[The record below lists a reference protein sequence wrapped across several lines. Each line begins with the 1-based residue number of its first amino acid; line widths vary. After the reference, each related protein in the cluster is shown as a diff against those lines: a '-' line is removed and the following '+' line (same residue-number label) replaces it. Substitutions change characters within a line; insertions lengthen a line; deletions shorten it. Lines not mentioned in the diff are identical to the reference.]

1 MNFGDNVAEK
11 LSLVV
16 FEVQNITRMA
26 VEKNAFS
33 LMSFCSIRYLQSRKL
48 LNLPL
53 FPTTVTLMK
62 LKSVVVI
69 FKTLVVNQDEVK
81 KKKKLFEIDQF
92 VYFGM
97 FNAFYLAKASSNPQ
111 MGGRA

>member
-16 FEVQNITRMA
+16 FEVQNITGMA

-81 KKKKLFEIDQF
+81 KKKKIFEIDQF

>member
-1 MNFGDNVAEK
+1 MELMNFGDNVAEK

-53 FPTTVTLMK
+53 FPTTVYHNEIEIGGGFLQNI
-62 LKSVVVI
+62 SC
-69 FKTLVVNQDEVK
+69 QSK
-81 KKKKLFEIDQF
+81 KKNLFEIDQF

-97 FNAFYLAKASSNPQ
+97 FNAFYLAKASSNAQ

>member
-53 FPTTVTLMK
+53 FPTTVYLNEIEIGGGF
-62 LKSVVVI
+62 LQNSC
-69 FKTLVVNQDEVK
+69 QSRWSQK
-81 KKKKLFEIDQF
+81 KKNLFEIDQF

-97 FNAFYLAKASSNPQ
+97 FNAFYLAKASSNAQ